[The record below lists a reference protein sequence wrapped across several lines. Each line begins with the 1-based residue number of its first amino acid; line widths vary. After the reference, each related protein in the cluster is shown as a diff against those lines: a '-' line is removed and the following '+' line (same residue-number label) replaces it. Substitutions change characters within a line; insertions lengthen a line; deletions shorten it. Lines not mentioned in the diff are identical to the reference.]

1 MVLQQKVLALMH
13 LLSVLH
19 ELQQDWSLQ
28 MLMLQHIAVK
38 GFQLPGMHVT
48 AVVGVEG
55 GGVKAVV
62 EGEVDVAMVQ
72 LVLK

>member
-38 GFQLPGMHVT
+38 GFPGMHVT
-48 AVVGVEG
+48 AVVVVE
-55 GGVKAVV
+55 VEVVEAVV